1 MGRLLVEGSIFSTVS
16 TTVLFATLHS
26 LLYGELLNETC
37 YIKHPIKYQ
46 HTPTRNKL
54 YMFTFKLLV
63 SVIVTLH
70 PLIDSE
76 NFIISFYNFNL
87 SNPCI
92 LHSWKWPYI
101 WPKHLALPCA
111 YQVIAVYLCAC
122 VVTVIFCIRIM
133 HGLWIIYICSSV

>member
-92 LHSWKWPYI
+92 LHS
-101 WPKHLALPCA
+101 
-111 YQVIAVYLCAC
+111 
-122 VVTVIFCIRIM
+122 
-133 HGLWIIYICSSV
+133 